1 MRFESGILN
10 IPLHVLSLL
19 SRMEHVCYER
29 MGDVSVLIQNCEDW
43 EKELANRNPC
53 TD

>member
-29 MGDVSVLIQNCEDW
+29 MGDVSVLIQNCEG
-43 EKELANRNPC
+43 EKELANGNPC